1 MWPGATHWY
10 AVLKQR
16 ATPKGECSRMN
27 GQDIYLM
34 KSLVGQ
40 RQQEIRRHYAEAN
53 TEGGPTVPG
62 LALGIITALLVALLG
77 R

>member
-1 MWPGATHWY
+1 
-10 AVLKQR
+10 
-16 ATPKGECSRMN
+16 MN

-40 RQQEIRRHYAEAN
+40 RQQEIRHQYAEA
-53 TEGGPTVPG
+53 GAADGPTVPG